1 MIHKNSE
8 EKLLDAGY
16 ENIIIFKN
24 YSFDDALIGV
34 TTDERAVYDYDLMLY
49 WLMETEK
56 FTFEEAIEWLDSTI
70 RFLPYSGDY
79 GPIIMY
85 KLESDDY

>member
-34 TTDERAVYDYDLMLY
+34 TTDERAVYDYDLMLS

-56 FTFEEAIEWLDSTI
+56 FTFEEAMEWLDNTI
-70 RFLPYSGDY
+70 KFLPYGGDY